1 MATGTSAG
9 CLNSGS
15 GTSEI
20 RAPWLLGVRCM
31 IYYHILHIY
40 IYIYYNISIYH
51 IYMSYIYIDM
61 YSIYIYICIIY
72 IYIYTKK
79 KEGRICPW
87 HCCRL
92 RWFMNHFFLF
102 GGDGEVIV
110 LLICVPNT
118 YIYIFIQIHE
128 GHKTHHWK

>member
-1 MATGTSAG
+1 MDYIYIFVYIYMGYIKIIIFIYIYDIGLRHMATGTSAG

-40 IYIYYNISIYH
+40 IYTYITIYPYIIHIY

-61 YSIYIYICIIY
+61 YSIYICI

-79 KEGRICPW
+79 RKVEFALGTVV
-87 HCCRL
+87 
-92 RWFMNHFFLF
+92 
-102 GGDGEVIV
+102 D
-110 LLICVPNT
+110 
-118 YIYIFIQIHE
+118 
-128 GHKTHHWK
+128 